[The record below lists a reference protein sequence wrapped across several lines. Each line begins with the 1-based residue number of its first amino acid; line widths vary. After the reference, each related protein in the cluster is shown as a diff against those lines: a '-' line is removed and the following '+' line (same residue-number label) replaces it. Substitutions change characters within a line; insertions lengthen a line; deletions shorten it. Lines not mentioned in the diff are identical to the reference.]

1 MEALTQQQTMLN
13 MTMSAI
19 TPAMMAM
26 IPKMPIGVFTVGFV
40 VGWTFPD
47 EVRLLLIEAVS
58 TIINNG

>member
-1 MEALTQQQTMLN
+1 MLN

-26 IPKMPIGVFTVGFV
+26 IPKMPIGVLTVGFV
-40 VGWTFPD
+40 VGCTFPD

-58 TIINNG
+58 TPNSVL